1 MNALLWALQ
10 TLLGVYFIATGV
22 MHFFVP
28 EGLPQ
33 LMAWMYDLPATV
45 HQVAGAA
52 EILGGLGLILPSV
65 TRILPLLTPLAAAG
79 LTLVMVLAAVWHAG
93 RGEMVN
99 IAMNVVLGA
108 LLVFVAWRR
117 ASANRISS
125 RGTAG

>member
-10 TLLGVYFIATGV
+10 ILLGVYFIATGV
-22 MHFFVP
+22 MHFVVP
-28 EGLPQ
+28 AGLPQ
-33 LMAWMYDLPATV
+33 AMAWMYDLPDTM
-45 HQVAGAA
+45 HQVAGTA

-79 LTLVMVLAAVWHAG
+79 LTLIMILAAAWHAG

-108 LLVFVAWRR
+108 LLVFIGWRR
-117 ASANRISS
+117 ASADRI
-125 RGTAG
+125 R